1 MQDKQFTRWVENGRK
16 MSKIDRALVSA
27 DFFSKWPTACPR
39 ALHNLFSDHCPLLLS
54 TKSSNFG
61 PIPFRCF
68 NSWLGRLGYEEVVS
82 GAASD
87 FVGDGPPDVFLSNKL
102 RFIKSRILNWRDEL
116 KVKEEGEVATAK
128 FELEGLQRTLE
139 ERELEEEEEWAMAE
153 ANKIIL
159 VSEDNISK
167 DIRQRSRDR
176 WIKDGDENSKY
187 FHSVVNYRK
196 ARNRIFGLVIDGV
209 WCDKP
214 TRVKKF
220 VFEFFRDKFKESY
233 SIRPTFDMV
242 CCKTLSDMD
251 GALLTQRFSRDEI
264 RKAVFECGADR
275 APGPDGFN
283 FRLKVVLG
291 SIISESESAFLKG
304 KFILDGPLVVSEVYS
319 WLKKGG
325 KAAFVLKID
334 FEKAYD
340 FVNWNFVIGILEKMG
355 FPLRWCAWIKGI
367 LSSAR
372 ASVLVNGSPTF
383 DFPCFKGM
391 RQGDPL
397 SPFLFLIVMEALSFL
412 INKAVEKGLFKEI
425 SLPNSGPCVSHL
437 FFEDDAIIMGEWST
451 ENVKVV
457 IRILRCFYIC
467 SGLRMNI
474 RKSNIYGIGVDRS
487 EVESVAESIGC
498 KPDGFPFK
506 YLGIT
511 VGANMNR
518 ICNWRPVFDVFESRL
533 SLWKASGLS
542 IAGRVTLIKSV
553 LESLPNYYFSL
564 FKAPVRVVKDLEKL
578 MRRLC
583 WDFLPL
589 RASINGVWRNIHKV
603 CSGRF
608 VEYLSL
614 KSLMGG
620 VVGNGQDLLFW
631 LDPWLTCSPLK
642 VEFPNLFRLEKN
654 KKCKVKERIVRPV
667 SNPCGKWM
675 WRSEPVSNVELAEW
689 SRLCGLLRSAFL
701 SDHND
706 RWDWLGSGSNG
717 FSVKAVKELF
727 DINKDFSSRFVWE
740 WCRWIPKKCNL
751 FAWRAEQ
758 DRIPTREALC
768 RRNIRVDDSSCP
780 LCNSEVESVDH
791 LFTSCGVSAVIWQ
804 KIQVWCKSSN
814 LFIFSFRDI
823 LEVYNWVGLEGHKKE
838 VFHGIAIL
846 ACWRIWKARNAL
858 VFEGKPF
865 VINEVFSDIRSWGF
879 VCYNNRM
886 KDKCIDW
893 KDWCRFVIL

>member
-1 MQDKQFTRWVENGRK
+1 
-16 MSKIDRALVSA
+16 
-27 DFFSKWPTACPR
+27 
-39 ALHNLFSDHCPLLLS
+39 
-54 TKSSNFG
+54 
-61 PIPFRCF
+61 
-68 NSWLGRLGYEEVVS
+68 
-82 GAASD
+82 
-87 FVGDGPPDVFLSNKL
+87 
-102 RFIKSRILNWRDEL
+102 
-116 KVKEEGEVATAK
+116 
-128 FELEGLQRTLE
+128 
-139 ERELEEEEEWAMAE
+139 MA
-153 ANKIIL
+153 
-159 VSEDNISK
+159 
-167 DIRQRSRDR
+167 
-176 WIKDGDENSKY
+176 G
-187 FHSVVNYRK
+187 
-196 ARNRIFGLVIDGV
+196 
-209 WCDKP
+209 
-214 TRVKKF
+214 
-220 VFEFFRDKFKESY
+220 
-233 SIRPTFDMV
+233 
-242 CCKTLSDMD
+242 CKTLSDTD
-251 GALLTQRFSRDEI
+251 GALLTRRFSQDEI

-283 FRLKVVLG
+283 FRFFKHFWSLFESDFVNILEAFFSSGSFSRGCAGSFIALIPKVKDPAGLGDYRPISLVGAINKVISKILANRLKAVLG
-291 SIISESESAFLKG
+291 SVISESQSAFIKG

-325 KAAFVLKID
+325 KAAFLLKID

-340 FVNWNFVIGILEKMG
+340 FVNWNFVIDILEKMG
-355 FPLRWCAWIKGI
+355 FPPRWCVWIKGI

-383 DFPCFKGM
+383 DFPCSKGM

-397 SPFLFLIVMEALSFL
+397 SPFLFLIVTEALSFL
-412 INKAVEKGLFKEI
+412 INKAVEKGLFKGI
-425 SLPNSGPCVSHL
+425 CLPNSGPCVSHL
-437 FFEDDAIIMGEWST
+437 FFADNAIIMGEWSA

-467 SGLRMNI
+467 SGLKMNI
-474 RKSNIYGIGVDRS
+474 RKSNIYGIGVDHS
-487 EVESVAESIGC
+487 EVESVAGSIGC

-518 ICNWRPVFDVFESRL
+518 ICNWRPVYDVFESRL

-564 FKAPVRVVKDLEKL
+564 FKAPVRVVKDLEKM
-578 MRRLC
+578 MRRFLWGGSMDKSKLHWVAWDRVASPVRVGGLGLRNLTETNVALLLKWGWRFKNEVNNFWVKVINAIHC
-583 WDFLPL
+583 HKFSWDFLPL

-608 VEYLSL
+608 IEFLSL

-620 VVGNGQDLLFW
+620 VVGNGQDLFFW
-631 LDPWLTCSPLK
+631 LDPWLSSSPLK
-642 VEFPNLFRLEKN
+642 DEFPHLFWLEKN

-667 SNPCGKWM
+667 SNPGGKWM
-675 WRSEPVSNVELAEW
+675 WRSVPSSNVELAEW
-689 SRLCGLLRSAFL
+689 SRLSGLLRSAFL
-701 SDHND
+701 SDHKD

-717 FSVKAVKELF
+717 FSVKAVKDLF

-768 RRNIRVDDSSCP
+768 RRNIRVDDNRCP
-780 LCNSEVESVDH
+780 LCNSEVETVDH
-791 LFTSCGVSAVIWQ
+791 LFSACGVSAVIWQ
-804 KIQVWCKSSN
+804 KIQVWCNSSI
-814 LFIFSFRDI
+814 LFTFSFRDI
-823 LEVYNWVGLEGHKKE
+823 LEVHNWVGLEGHKKE
-838 VFHGIAIL
+838 VFHGIAII

-893 KDWCRFVIL
+893 KDWCRFVFV